1 MKIKELDGKAFF
13 KAFEHG
19 AKLVEKNKK
28 HLNDINFFPVPDSD
42 TGNNMSITLTS
53 VAIKVEPEKS
63 IYKTIEA
70 ISDHSIQSARG
81 NSGLI
86 LAQFFSGLYKKMVN
100 KATLNTMDFA
110 RNVKKTIPYLY
121 DNVDDPHEGTMI
133 TVIKDWAEKLPEL
146 AENIDDFVILFE
158 ESLSIAKESLEETKH
173 ILEVHKK
180 KNSVDAGA
188 QGFIYFLEGIIYY
201 WKNTDTSNED
211 TKPGDELSEEDIAN
225 IDSNLDELNE
235 DDLKYR
241 YCTEI
246 LLQTDLKNSIIK
258 SALNDKGDSLI
269 VASSKNNTRVHIHT
283 NDPAEVAYI
292 LNDKGK
298 IVEQKVD
305 DMKFQVSINQGPKR
319 EIALITDSIADI
331 PQNLIDKYEIHMI
344 PLNMMIDGVSFLDR
358 QTINL
363 DYFFEYLENAEE
375 FPSSSLPTADFIY
388 NYLMKIKDRYKSMLV
403 ISVAEELSG
412 TGKAFKQAIK
422 KLKSEA
428 ELPVTYIDSRLNSG
442 AQGLLV
448 LKAAEETENSKS
460 LDDIEKIIKEYRSK
474 AKIYVNVNTF
484 DYMVKGGRVSPM
496 KGFIANLLNFKP
508 IVSLDEEGKGVIKGK
523 SLTRKGVS
531 KKIEDLVVNINK
543 KEPIDKYCIVHSRAD
558 QLAEEWENEITELL
572 GFGPE
577 YIMNI
582 SSVTALNAGPGSV
595 ALSLISK

>member
-53 VAIKVEPEKS
+53 VAIKVEPDNS
-63 IYKTIEA
+63 IYNTIEA
-70 ISDHSIQSARG
+70 ISDYSIQSARG

-100 KATLNTMDFA
+100 KATLNTREFA

-133 TVIKDWAEKLPEL
+133 TVIKDWGEKLPDL
-146 AENIDDFVILFE
+146 AENIDDFVLLFE
-158 ESLSIAKESLEETKH
+158 KSLDVAKESLEETKH

-180 KNSVDAGA
+180 NNSVDAGA

-201 WKNTDTSNED
+201 WKNPDVTDDGAITE
-211 TKPGDELSEEDIAN
+211 
-225 IDSNLDELNE
+225 DELNE
-235 DDLKYR
+235 DDIASIDNNLDNMNEEDLNYR

-246 LLQTDLKNSIIK
+246 LLQTDLKNSVIK
-258 SALNDKGDSLI
+258 SELKAEGDSLI

-283 NDPAEVAYI
+283 NDPAKVAYI
-292 LNDKGK
+292 LHDKGK

-305 DMKFQVSINQGPKR
+305 DMKFQVNINNGPKR
-319 EIALITDSIADI
+319 DIALITDSIADI
-331 PQNLIDKYEIHMI
+331 PQELIDKYEIHMI
-344 PLNMMIDGVSFLDR
+344 PLNMIIDGVSFLDR

-363 DYFFEYLENAEE
+363 DYFFEYLEKADE

-388 NYLMKIKDRYKSMLV
+388 NYMMKIKDRYNSMLV

-412 TGKAFKQAIK
+412 TGKAFKQAIT
-422 KLKSEA
+422 KLQSEVD
-428 ELPVTYIDSRLNSG
+428 LPVSYIDSRLNSG

-448 LKAAEETENSKS
+448 LKAAEEIEKGKS
-460 LDDIEKIIKEYRSK
+460 LDEIEKIIKEYRGK

-496 KGFIANLLNFKP
+496 KGFVANLLNFKP
-508 IVSLDEEGKGVIKGK
+508 IVSLDETGKGTIKGK

-531 KKIEDLVVNINK
+531 KKIEDIVVNINNE
-543 KEPIDKYCIVHSRAD
+543 EPIEKYCIIHSKAD
-558 QLAEEWENEITELL
+558 ELAAEWKEEITELL

>member
-13 KAFEHG
+13 KAFENG

-53 VAIKVEPEKS
+53 VAIKVEPEQS

-110 RNVKKTIPYLY
+110 KNVKKSIPYLY
-121 DNVDDPHEGTMI
+121 ENVDDPHEGTMI

-146 AENIDDFVILFE
+146 AENIDDFVLLFE
-158 ESLSIAKESLEETKH
+158 ESLNIAKESLEETKH
-173 ILEVHKK
+173 ILEVHRK

-201 WKNTDTSNED
+201 WKNSEPF
-211 TKPGDELSEEDIAN
+211 KEELESET
-225 IDSNLDELNE
+225 ELNAE
-235 DDLKYR
+235 KIADIDNNLGKLNQEDLKYR

-246 LLQTDLKNSIIK
+246 LVQTDLKNSIIK
-258 SALNDKGDSLI
+258 SLLKDKGDSLI
-269 VASSKNNTRVHIHT
+269 VASSKNNTRIHIHT
-283 NDPAEVAYI
+283 NDPAEVAYL
-292 LNDKGK
+292 LNDKGR

-305 DMKFQVSINQGPKR
+305 DMKFQVKINQGPKR

-344 PLNMMIDGVSFLDR
+344 PLNMMIDGVSFLDK

-363 DYFFEYLENAEE
+363 DYFFEYLDKAKE

-388 NYLMKIKDRYKSMLV
+388 NYLMKIKDRYNSMLV

-422 KLKSEA
+422 KLQSDVD
-428 ELPVTYIDSRLNSG
+428 LPVTYIDSRLNSG

-448 LKAAEETENSKS
+448 LKAAEEIAKGKS
-460 LDDIEKIIKEYRSK
+460 LAEIEEIIKNYRSR

-508 IVSLDEEGKGVIKGK
+508 IISLDEAGKGVIKGK

-531 KKIEDLVVNINK
+531 KKIEDLVVSINK
-543 KEPIDKYCIVHSRAD
+543 KEPIDRYCIVHSKAD
-558 QLAEEWENEITELL
+558 RLAQEWKDEITELI

>member
-13 KAFEHG
+13 KAFENG

-53 VAIKVEPEKS
+53 VAVKVEPENS
-63 IYKTIEA
+63 IYRTIEA
-70 ISDHSIQSARG
+70 ISDHSIRSARG

-110 RNVKKTIPYLY
+110 RNVKKSIPYLY
-121 DNVDDPHEGTMI
+121 ENIDNPHEGTMI
-133 TVIKDWAEKLPEL
+133 TVIKDWAEKLPDL

-158 ESLSIAKESLEETKH
+158 ESLDIAKESLEKTRH

-180 KNSVDAGA
+180 NNSVDAGA

-201 WKNTDTSNED
+201 WKNPDDTSKDIQAEV
-211 TKPGDELSEEDIAN
+211 ELNEEDIAN
-225 IDSNLDELNE
+225 IDSNLDKLNE
-235 DDLKYR
+235 EDLNYR

-258 SALNDKGDSLI
+258 SHLNELGDSLI

-283 NDPAEVAYI
+283 NNPAKVAYI

-298 IVEQKVD
+298 IIEQKVD
-305 DMKFQVSINQGPKR
+305 DMKFQVNINQGPKR

-331 PQNLIDKYEIHMI
+331 PQDLIDKYEIHMI

-388 NYLMKIKDRYKSMLV
+388 NYLMKIKDRYNSMLV

-422 KLKSEA
+422 KLESE
-428 ELPVTYIDSRLNSG
+428 EDLPVTYIDSRLNSG

-448 LKAAEETENSKS
+448 LKAAQEIENGKPLVEIEE
-460 LDDIEKIIKEYRSK
+460 IIKDYRSK

-508 IVSLDEEGKGVIKGK
+508 IISLDEEGKGIIKGK

-543 KEPIDKYCIVHSRAD
+543 KEPIDKYCIVHSKAD
-558 QLAEEWENEITELL
+558 KLAEEWKDEITELI

>member
-53 VAIKVEPEKS
+53 VAIKVEPDNS
-63 IYKTIEA
+63 IYNTIEA
-70 ISDHSIQSARG
+70 ISDYSIQSARG

-100 KATLNTMDFA
+100 KATLNTREFA

-133 TVIKDWAEKLPEL
+133 TVIKDWGEKLPDL
-146 AENIDDFVILFE
+146 AENIDDFVLLFE
-158 ESLSIAKESLEETKH
+158 KSLDVAKESLEETKH

-180 KNSVDAGA
+180 NNSVDAGA

-201 WKNTDTSNED
+201 WKNPDVTDDGAITE
-211 TKPGDELSEEDIAN
+211 
-225 IDSNLDELNE
+225 DELNE
-235 DDLKYR
+235 DDIASIDNNLDNMNEEDLNYR

-246 LLQTDLKNSIIK
+246 LLQTDLKNSVIK
-258 SALNDKGDSLI
+258 SELKAEGDSLI

-283 NDPAEVAYI
+283 NDPAKVAYI
-292 LNDKGK
+292 LHDKGK

-305 DMKFQVSINQGPKR
+305 DMKFQVNINNGPKR
-319 EIALITDSIADI
+319 DIALITDSIADI
-331 PQNLIDKYEIHMI
+331 PQELIDKYEIHMI

-363 DYFFEYLENAEE
+363 DYFFEYLEKADE

-388 NYLMKIKDRYKSMLV
+388 NYMMKIKDRYNSMLV

-412 TGKAFKQAIK
+412 TGKAFKQAIT
-422 KLKSEA
+422 KLQSEVD
-428 ELPVTYIDSRLNSG
+428 LPVSYIDSRLNSG

-448 LKAAEETENSKS
+448 LKAAEEIEKDKS
-460 LDDIEKIIKEYRSK
+460 LDEIEKIIKEYRGK

-496 KGFIANLLNFKP
+496 KGFVANLLNFKP
-508 IVSLDEEGKGVIKGK
+508 IVSLDETGKGVIKGK

-531 KKIEDLVVNINK
+531 KKIEDIVVNINNE
-543 KEPIDKYCIVHSRAD
+543 EPIEKYCIIHSKAD
-558 QLAEEWENEITELL
+558 ELAAEWKEEITELL

>member
-53 VAIKVEPEKS
+53 VAIKVEPDNS
-63 IYKTIEA
+63 IYNTIEA
-70 ISDHSIQSARG
+70 ISDYSIQSARG

-100 KATLNTMDFA
+100 KATLNTREFA

-133 TVIKDWAEKLPEL
+133 TVIKDWGEKLPDL
-146 AENIDDFVILFE
+146 AENIDDFVLLFE
-158 ESLSIAKESLEETKH
+158 KSLDVAKESLEETKH

-180 KNSVDAGA
+180 NNSVDAGA

-201 WKNTDTSNED
+201 WKNPDVTDDGAITE
-211 TKPGDELSEEDIAN
+211 
-225 IDSNLDELNE
+225 DELNE
-235 DDLKYR
+235 DDIASIDNNLDNMNEEDLNYR

-246 LLQTDLKNSIIK
+246 LLQTDLKNSVIK
-258 SALNDKGDSLI
+258 SELKAEGDSLI

-283 NDPAEVAYI
+283 NDPAKVAYI
-292 LNDKGK
+292 LHDKGK

-305 DMKFQVSINQGPKR
+305 DMKFQVNINNGPKR
-319 EIALITDSIADI
+319 DIALITDSIADI
-331 PQNLIDKYEIHMI
+331 PQELIDKYEIHMI
-344 PLNMMIDGVSFLDR
+344 PLNMIIDGVSFLDR

-363 DYFFEYLENAEE
+363 DYFFEYLEKADE

-388 NYLMKIKDRYKSMLV
+388 NYMMKIKDRYNSMLV

-412 TGKAFKQAIK
+412 TGKAFKQAIT
-422 KLKSEA
+422 KLQSEVD
-428 ELPVTYIDSRLNSG
+428 LPVSYIDSRLNSG

-448 LKAAEETENSKS
+448 LKAAEEIEKGKS
-460 LDDIEKIIKEYRSK
+460 LDEIEKIIKEYRGK

-496 KGFIANLLNFKP
+496 KGFVANLLNFKP
-508 IVSLDEEGKGVIKGK
+508 IVSLDETGKGVIKGK

-531 KKIEDLVVNINK
+531 KKIEDIVVNINNE
-543 KEPIDKYCIVHSRAD
+543 EPIEKYCIIHSKAD
-558 QLAEEWENEITELL
+558 ELAAEWKEEITELL

>member
-1 MKIKELDGKAFF
+1 MKIKELDGQAFF
-13 KAFEHG
+13 KAFENG

-100 KATLNTMDFA
+100 KATLNTRDFA
-110 RNVKKTIPYLY
+110 KNVKKSIPYLY
-121 DNVDDPHEGTMI
+121 ENIDNPHEGTMI
-133 TVIKDWAEKLPEL
+133 TVIKDWAEKLPDL

-158 ESLSIAKESLEETKH
+158 KSLDIAKESLEETKH

-180 KNSVDAGA
+180 NDSVDAGA

-201 WKNTDTSNED
+201 WKNTDGANEIS
-211 TKPGDELSEEDIAN
+211 KSAA
-225 IDSNLDELNE
+225 ELNE
-235 DDLKYR
+235 ENIAGSDNNLDDLNEEELNYR

-246 LLQTDLKNSIIK
+246 LLQTELKNSIIK
-258 SALNDKGDSLI
+258 SQLNDKGDSII
-269 VASSKNNTRVHIHT
+269 VAGNKNNTRVHIHT
-283 NDPAEVAYI
+283 NDPAEVAYL

-298 IVEQKVD
+298 IIEQKVD
-305 DMKFQVSINQGPKR
+305 DMKLQVKINQGPKR

-331 PQNLIDKYEIHMI
+331 PQDLIDKYEIHMI

-363 DYFFEYLENAEE
+363 DYFFEYLDNAEE

-388 NYLMKIKDRYKSMLV
+388 NYLLKIKDRYNSMLV

-422 KLKSEA
+422 QLESEN
-428 ELPVTYIDSRLNSG
+428 ELPVAYIDSRLNSG

-448 LKAAEETENSKS
+448 LKAAEEIENGKS
-460 LDDIEKIIKEYRSK
+460 LAEIEKIINDYRSK

-508 IVSLDEEGKGVIKGK
+508 IISLDEEGKGIIKGK
-523 SLTRKGVS
+523 SLTRKGVN
-531 KKIEDLVVNINK
+531 KKIEDLVININK
-543 KEPIDKYCIVHSRAD
+543 EEPIDKYCIVHSKAD
-558 QLAEEWENEITELL
+558 KLAQEWKDKITELI
-572 GFGPE
+572 GFSPE

>member
-1 MKIKELDGKAFF
+1 MKIKELDGQAFF
-13 KAFEHG
+13 KAFENG

-100 KATLNTMDFA
+100 KATLNTRDFA
-110 RNVKKTIPYLY
+110 KNVKKSIPYLY
-121 DNVDDPHEGTMI
+121 ENIDNPHEGTMI
-133 TVIKDWAEKLPEL
+133 TVIKDWAEKLPDL

-158 ESLSIAKESLEETKH
+158 KSLDIAKESLEETKH

-180 KNSVDAGA
+180 NDSVDAGA

-201 WKNTDTSNED
+201 WKNTDGANEIS
-211 TKPGDELSEEDIAN
+211 KSAA
-225 IDSNLDELNE
+225 ELNE
-235 DDLKYR
+235 ENIAGSDNNLDDLNEEELNYR
-241 YCTEI
+241 YCTEL
-246 LLQTDLKNSIIK
+246 LLQTELKNSIIK
-258 SALNDKGDSLI
+258 SQLNDKGDSII
-269 VASSKNNTRVHIHT
+269 VAGNKNNTRVHIHT
-283 NDPAEVAYI
+283 NDPAEVAYL

-298 IVEQKVD
+298 IIEQKVD
-305 DMKFQVSINQGPKR
+305 DMKLQVKINQGPKR

-331 PQNLIDKYEIHMI
+331 PQDLIDKYEIHMI

-363 DYFFEYLENAEE
+363 DYFFEYLDNAEE

-388 NYLMKIKDRYKSMLV
+388 NYLLKIKDRYNSMLV

-422 KLKSEA
+422 QLESEN
-428 ELPVTYIDSRLNSG
+428 ELPVAYIDSRLNSG

-448 LKAAEETENSKS
+448 LKAAEEIENGKS
-460 LDDIEKIIKEYRSK
+460 LAEIEKIINDYRSK

-508 IVSLDEEGKGVIKGK
+508 IISLDEEGKGIIKGK
-523 SLTRKGVS
+523 SLTRKGVN
-531 KKIEDLVVNINK
+531 KKIEDLVININK
-543 KEPIDKYCIVHSRAD
+543 EEPIDKYCIVHSKAD
-558 QLAEEWENEITELL
+558 KLAQEWKDKITELI
-572 GFGPE
+572 GFSPE

>member
-53 VAIKVEPEKS
+53 VAIKVEPDNS
-63 IYKTIEA
+63 IYNTIEA
-70 ISDHSIQSARG
+70 ISDYSIQSARG

-100 KATLNTMDFA
+100 KATLNTREFA

-133 TVIKDWAEKLPEL
+133 TVIKDWGEKLPDL
-146 AENIDDFVILFE
+146 AENIDDFVLLFE
-158 ESLSIAKESLEETKH
+158 KSLDVAKESLEETKH

-180 KNSVDAGA
+180 NNSVDAGA

-201 WKNTDTSNED
+201 WKNPDVTDDGAITE
-211 TKPGDELSEEDIAN
+211 
-225 IDSNLDELNE
+225 DELNE
-235 DDLKYR
+235 DDIASIDNNLDNMNEEDLNYR

-246 LLQTDLKNSIIK
+246 LLQTDLKNSVIK
-258 SALNDKGDSLI
+258 SELKAEGDSLI

-283 NDPAEVAYI
+283 NDPAKVAYI
-292 LNDKGK
+292 LHDKGK

-305 DMKFQVSINQGPKR
+305 DMKFQVNINQGPKR
-319 EIALITDSIADI
+319 DIALITDSIADI
-331 PQNLIDKYEIHMI
+331 PQELIDKYEIHMI

-363 DYFFEYLENAEE
+363 DYFFEYLEKADE

-388 NYLMKIKDRYKSMLV
+388 NYMMKIKDRYNSMLV

-412 TGKAFKQAIK
+412 TGKAFKQAIT
-422 KLKSEA
+422 KLQSEVD
-428 ELPVTYIDSRLNSG
+428 LPVSYIDSRLNSG

-448 LKAAEETENSKS
+448 LKSAEEIEKDKS
-460 LDDIEKIIKEYRSK
+460 LDEIEKIIKEYRGK

-496 KGFIANLLNFKP
+496 KGFVANLLNFKP
-508 IVSLDEEGKGVIKGK
+508 IVSLDETGKGTIKGK

-531 KKIEDLVVNINK
+531 KKIEDIVVNINNE
-543 KEPIDKYCIVHSRAD
+543 EPIEKYCIIHSKAD
-558 QLAEEWENEITELL
+558 ELAAEWKEEITELL

>member
-13 KAFEHG
+13 KAFENG

-53 VAIKVEPEKS
+53 VAVKVEPENS
-63 IYKTIEA
+63 IYRTIEA
-70 ISDHSIQSARG
+70 ISDHSIRSARG

-110 RNVKKTIPYLY
+110 RNVKKSIPYLY
-121 DNVDDPHEGTMI
+121 ENIDNPHEGTMI
-133 TVIKDWAEKLPEL
+133 TVIKDWAEKLPDL

-158 ESLSIAKESLEETKH
+158 ESLDIAKESLEKTRH

-180 KNSVDAGA
+180 NNSVDAGA

-201 WKNTDTSNED
+201 WKNPDDTSKDIQAEV
-211 TKPGDELSEEDIAN
+211 ELNEEDIAN
-225 IDSNLDELNE
+225 IDSNLDKLNE
-235 DDLKYR
+235 EDLNYR

-258 SALNDKGDSLI
+258 SHLNELGDSLI

-283 NDPAEVAYI
+283 NNPAKVAYI

-298 IVEQKVD
+298 IIEQKVD
-305 DMKFQVSINQGPKR
+305 DMKFQVNINQGPKR

-331 PQNLIDKYEIHMI
+331 PQHLIDKYEIHMI

-388 NYLMKIKDRYKSMLV
+388 NYLMKIKDRYNSMLV

-422 KLKSEA
+422 KLESE
-428 ELPVTYIDSRLNSG
+428 EDLPVTYIDSRLNSG

-448 LKAAEETENSKS
+448 LKAAQEIENGKPLAEIEE
-460 LDDIEKIIKEYRSK
+460 IIKDYRSK

-508 IVSLDEEGKGVIKGK
+508 IISLDEEGKGIIKGK

-543 KEPIDKYCIVHSRAD
+543 EEPIEKYCIVHSKAD
-558 QLAEEWENEITELL
+558 KLAEEWKNEITELI

>member
-1 MKIKELDGKAFF
+1 MKIKELDGQAFF
-13 KAFEHG
+13 KAFENG

-100 KATLNTMDFA
+100 KATLNTRDFA
-110 RNVKKTIPYLY
+110 KNVKKSIPYLY
-121 DNVDDPHEGTMI
+121 ENIDNPHEGTMI
-133 TVIKDWAEKLPEL
+133 TVIKDWAEKLPDL

-158 ESLSIAKESLEETKH
+158 KSLDIAKESLEETKH

-180 KNSVDAGA
+180 NDSVDAGA

-201 WKNTDTSNED
+201 WKNTDGANEIS
-211 TKPGDELSEEDIAN
+211 KSAA
-225 IDSNLDELNE
+225 ELNE
-235 DDLKYR
+235 ENIAGSDNNLNDLNEEDLNYR

-246 LLQTDLKNSIIK
+246 LLQTELKNSIIK
-258 SALNDKGDSLI
+258 SQLNDKGDSII
-269 VASSKNNTRVHIHT
+269 VAGNKNNTRVHIHT
-283 NDPAEVAYI
+283 NDPAEVAYL

-298 IVEQKVD
+298 IIEQKVD
-305 DMKFQVSINQGPKR
+305 DMKLQVKINQGPKR

-331 PQNLIDKYEIHMI
+331 PQDLIDKYEIHMI

-363 DYFFEYLENAEE
+363 DYFFEYLDNAEE

-388 NYLMKIKDRYKSMLV
+388 NYLLKIKDRYNSMLV

-422 KLKSEA
+422 QLESEN
-428 ELPVTYIDSRLNSG
+428 ELPVAYIDSRLNSG

-448 LKAAEETENSKS
+448 LKAAEEIENGKS
-460 LDDIEKIIKEYRSK
+460 LAEIEKIINDYRSK

-508 IVSLDEEGKGVIKGK
+508 IISLDEEGKGIIKGK
-523 SLTRKGVS
+523 SLTRKGVN
-531 KKIEDLVVNINK
+531 KKIEDLVININK
-543 KEPIDKYCIVHSRAD
+543 EEPIDKYCIVHSKAD
-558 QLAEEWENEITELL
+558 KLAQEWKDKITELI

>member
-1 MKIKELDGKAFF
+1 MKIKELDGQAFF
-13 KAFEHG
+13 KAFENG

-100 KATLNTMDFA
+100 KATLNTRDFA
-110 RNVKKTIPYLY
+110 KNVKKSIPYLY
-121 DNVDDPHEGTMI
+121 ENIDNPHEGTMI
-133 TVIKDWAEKLPEL
+133 TVIKDWAEKLPDL

-158 ESLSIAKESLEETKH
+158 KSLDIAKESLEETKH

-180 KNSVDAGA
+180 NDSVDAGA

-201 WKNTDTSNED
+201 WKNTDGANEIS
-211 TKPGDELSEEDIAN
+211 KSAA
-225 IDSNLDELNE
+225 ELNE
-235 DDLKYR
+235 ENIAGSDNNLDDLNEEELNYR
-241 YCTEI
+241 YCTEL
-246 LLQTDLKNSIIK
+246 LLQTELKNSIIK
-258 SALNDKGDSLI
+258 SQLNDKGDSII
-269 VASSKNNTRVHIHT
+269 VAGNKNNTRVHIHT
-283 NDPAEVAYI
+283 NDPAEVAYL

-298 IVEQKVD
+298 IIEQKVD
-305 DMKFQVSINQGPKR
+305 DMKLQVKINQGPKR

-331 PQNLIDKYEIHMI
+331 PQDLIDKYEIHMI

-363 DYFFEYLENAEE
+363 DYFFEYLDNAEE

-388 NYLMKIKDRYKSMLV
+388 NYLLKIKDRYNSMLV

-422 KLKSEA
+422 QLESEN
-428 ELPVTYIDSRLNSG
+428 ELPVAYIDSRLNSG

-448 LKAAEETENSKS
+448 LKAAEEIENGKS
-460 LDDIEKIIKEYRSK
+460 LAEIEKIINDYRSK

-508 IVSLDEEGKGVIKGK
+508 IISLDEEGKGIIKGK
-523 SLTRKGVS
+523 SLTRKGVN
-531 KKIEDLVVNINK
+531 KKIEDLVININK
-543 KEPIDKYCIVHSRAD
+543 EEPIDKYCIVHSKAEK
-558 QLAEEWENEITELL
+558 LAQEWKDKITELI
-572 GFGPE
+572 GFSPE

>member
-13 KAFEHG
+13 KAFKHG

-53 VAIKVEPEKS
+53 VAIKVEPDNS
-63 IYKTIEA
+63 IYNTIEA
-70 ISDHSIQSARG
+70 ISDYSIQSARG

-100 KATLNTMDFA
+100 KATLNTREFA

-133 TVIKDWAEKLPEL
+133 TVIKDWGEKLPDL
-146 AENIDDFVILFE
+146 AENIDDFVLLFE
-158 ESLSIAKESLEETKH
+158 KSLDVAKESLEETKH

-180 KNSVDAGA
+180 NNSVDAGA

-201 WKNTDTSNED
+201 WKNPDVTDDGAITE
-211 TKPGDELSEEDIAN
+211 
-225 IDSNLDELNE
+225 DELNE
-235 DDLKYR
+235 DDIASIDNNLDNMNEEDLNYR

-246 LLQTDLKNSIIK
+246 LLQTDLKNSVIK
-258 SALNDKGDSLI
+258 SELKAEGDSLI

-283 NDPAEVAYI
+283 NDPAKVAYI
-292 LNDKGK
+292 LHDKGK

-305 DMKFQVSINQGPKR
+305 DMKFQVNINNGPKR
-319 EIALITDSIADI
+319 DIALITDSIADI
-331 PQNLIDKYEIHMI
+331 PQELIDKYEIHMI

-363 DYFFEYLENAEE
+363 DYFFEYLENANE

-388 NYLMKIKDRYKSMLV
+388 NYMMKIKDRYNSMLV

-412 TGKAFKQAIK
+412 TGKAFKQAIT
-422 KLKSEA
+422 KLQSEVD
-428 ELPVTYIDSRLNSG
+428 LPVSYIDSRLNSG

-448 LKAAEETENSKS
+448 LKAAEEIEKDKS
-460 LDDIEKIIKEYRSK
+460 LDEIEKIIKEYRGK

-496 KGFIANLLNFKP
+496 KGFVANLLNFKP
-508 IVSLDEEGKGVIKGK
+508 IVSLDETGKGTIKGK

-531 KKIEDLVVNINK
+531 KKIEDIVVNINNE
-543 KEPIDKYCIVHSRAD
+543 EPIEKYCIIHSKAD
-558 QLAEEWENEITELL
+558 ELAAEWKEEITELL